1 MVCLMPYWSSRD
13 RWWLRLLKMSLGNEP
28 LRELSARKI
37 SLLMLALPSEDIAS
51 IAYER
56 VLGCAYFFTGCSGF
70 ISVACIW
77 PLLSALTSKLPPS
90 LI

>member
-1 MVCLMPYWSSRD
+1 
-13 RWWLRLLKMSLGNEP
+13 MSLGNEP

-51 IAYER
+51 IACER
-56 VLGCAYFFTGCSGF
+56 ALGCACFFIGCSEF
-70 ISVACIW
+70 IFVACIW
-77 PLLSALTSKLPPS
+77 SLLSELIRKLPPS